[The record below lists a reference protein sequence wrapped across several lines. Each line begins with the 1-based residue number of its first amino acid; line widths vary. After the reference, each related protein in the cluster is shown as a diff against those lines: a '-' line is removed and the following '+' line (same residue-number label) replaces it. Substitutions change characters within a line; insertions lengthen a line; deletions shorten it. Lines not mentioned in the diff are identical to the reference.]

1 LNFLH
6 FNHTH
11 LLLVALLQWVLG
23 AVWYSPVL
31 FANPWTALNE
41 VRPEAKGIRMVL
53 GMIVSFLGCLLI
65 AFVLMHI
72 IWWSGAYGLKQ
83 GARVGFILWAGFFL
97 APLAVQT
104 LYDGKAFK
112 LFAATAIYWLV
123 ALAAS
128 GALLAH
134 WG

>member
-1 LNFLH
+1 VSFLH

-11 LLLVALLQWVLG
+11 VLLVALLQWVLG

-31 FANPWTALNE
+31 FANPWTALVE
-41 VRPEAKGIRMVL
+41 VRPEAKGFRMVL

-65 AFVLMHI
+65 AFVLMHL

-83 GARVGFILWAGFFL
+83 GARVGFLLWAGFIC
-97 APLAVQT
+97 APLAVQC
-104 LYDGKAFK
+104 LYDGRPFK
-112 LFAATAIYWLV
+112 HFAATAVYWLV

>member
-1 LNFLH
+1 MSFLH

-11 LLLVALLQWVLG
+11 VLLVALLQWVLG

-31 FANPWTALNE
+31 FANPWTALVE
-41 VRPEAKGIRMVL
+41 VRPEAKGIRMAL
-53 GMIVSFLGCLLI
+53 SMIVSFLGCLVI
-65 AFVLMHI
+65 AFILMHV

-83 GARVGFILWAGFFL
+83 GARVGFLLWAGFIC
-97 APLAVQT
+97 APLAVQC
-104 LYDGKAFK
+104 LYDGRPFK
-112 LFAATAIYWLV
+112 HFAATAVYWLV

>member
-1 LNFLH
+1 VSFLH

-11 LLLVALLQWVLG
+11 VLLVALLQWVLG

-31 FANPWTALNE
+31 FANPWTALVE
-41 VRPEAKGIRMVL
+41 VRPEAKGIRMAL
-53 GMIVSFLGCLLI
+53 SMIVSFLGCLVI
-65 AFVLMHI
+65 AFILMHV

-83 GARVGFILWAGFFL
+83 GARVGFLLWAGFIC
-97 APLAVQT
+97 APLAVQC
-104 LYDGKAFK
+104 LYDGRPFK
-112 LFAATAIYWLV
+112 HFAATAVYWLV